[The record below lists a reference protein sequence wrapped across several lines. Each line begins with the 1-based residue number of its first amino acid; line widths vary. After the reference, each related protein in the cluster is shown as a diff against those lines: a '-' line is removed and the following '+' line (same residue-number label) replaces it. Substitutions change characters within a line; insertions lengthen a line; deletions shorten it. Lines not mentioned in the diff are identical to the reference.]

1 VSATAHAD
9 AELGPI
15 ADLLA
20 DRDSIGTW
28 RKCVLKPRGAA
39 EADRV
44 TASPVRVRA
53 GAAIKLVEA
62 HGARER
68 TRTVSLED
76 WTAQVPTLLADAERI
91 HVVSVRGDWHA
102 RRTKRG
108 RWLVSRGKA
117 SDRAGEADLPG
128 HDRVRQHPLSADDP
142 HVLPLLVATGLVSPE
157 GRLRKQHAGKYRQ
170 VQHYV
175 ELLRPLPVWDV
186 ARREARAVRILDAG
200 CGKAYM
206 SLALYAF
213 ARARGI
219 EVELIGLD
227 ANRDVVKTVAEIADG
242 LGYDNACFQATTIW
256 EFAQE
261 HADSLEPLDLLVSL
275 HACDT
280 ATDEALAAGVVLEAE
295 AIVVA
300 PCCQHELVR
309 QLEDRAGWAPVLR
322 HGLLRGRLADLLTD
336 SLRATALEMFG
347 YRAEVIEFAA
357 AEHTAKNLMI
367 RAGRRRPG
375 LAAERREEAAR
386 AYAELAGAWGVKP
399 TLERLLAD
407 RWPLA
412 PAAA

>member
-1 VSATAHAD
+1 
-9 AELGPI
+9 AEV
-15 ADLLA
+15 A
-20 DRDSIGTW
+20 
-28 RKCVLKPRGAA
+28 
-39 EADRV
+39 
-44 TASPVRVRA
+44 
-53 GAAIKLVEA
+53 
-62 HGARER
+62 
-68 TRTVSLED
+68 
-76 WTAQVPTLLADAERI
+76 TLLADAERI

-117 SDRAGEADLPG
+117 SDRVGDDDLPG
-128 HDRVRQHPLSADDP
+128 HDRVRQHPLSTDDP
-142 HVLPLLVATGLVSPE
+142 HVRPLLVATGLVSPE

-175 ELLRPLPVWDV
+175 ELLRPLPVWDL

-200 CGKAYM
+200 CGKAYL

-213 ARARGI
+213 ARARET

-227 ANRDVVKTVAEIADG
+227 ANPDVVATVAEIAER
-242 LGYDNACFQATTIW
+242 LGYDDARFEATTIW
-256 EFAQE
+256 EFARE
-261 HADSLEPLDLLVSL
+261 HAGSLEPLDLLVSL

-280 ATDEALAAGVVLEAE
+280 ATDEALAAGVVLDAE

-300 PCCQHELVR
+300 PCCQHELAR
-309 QLEDRAGWAPVLR
+309 QLQDRAGWAPVLR

-336 SLRATALEMFG
+336 SLRATALELFG

-357 AEHTAKNLMI
+357 TEHTAKNVMI
-367 RAGRRRPG
+367 RAARRHPG
-375 LAAERREEAAR
+375 PGAERRREEAAR
-386 AYAELAGAWGVKP
+386 AYAELAEAWGVKP